1 VTSRLTH
8 EQRVVPAVLVIVA
21 LGALAGV
28 GQVEAREPNA
38 AASELDVLGKEAY
51 RDQRYEDAV
60 AAFEGAY
67 EADPLPRFL
76 FNLARCHEK
85 LGDLARASHYFDRYL
100 AGAPEAQDRERVKAL
115 AKMLKLKLKKHSSRV
130 IVTSMPDGALV
141 VLRGDEVLV
150 EGATPLSEWLPFGEH
165 ELTVSFEGHDRHVQE
180 VIVRPGSTSEIA
192 VELKPRAAVSPE
204 PRPAPE
210 PAPTAGQPAPAE
222 QPAPEP
228 APTAGQPA
236 PAEQPAPEPPGS
248 ATAET
253 LPPEEPGPLPDWP
266 VLTSFGLAGTL
277 VATGGVF
284 AVLASMEATER
295 DELMDE
301 SHTRRVALSE
311 VRAKDD
317 DAHSKAL
324 TSNVLFGAGALVAVA
339 GGVLLLLETGD
350 TPEEPDGASG
360 GGDRPPSLQVAR
372 TPTGAMLM
380 IGGRL

>member
-1 VTSRLTH
+1 M
-8 EQRVVPAVLVIVA
+8 PAVLVIVA